1 MLDPLGDDRRLR
13 RHVEHRLRVR
23 RRPGREAQR
32 RARRRRPQRVIDRL
46 EESRNHILGAASCCP
61 TGREAAR
68 PASPTLGCLRESG
81 RSSKRRRRWRTAP
94 SWSSAGREGLGR
106 EVAQHYADA
115 GRDVVVT
122 GRDQAASESCAAE
135 IGGATRG
142 IALDLAEPQAIAE
155 RLADV
160 GDVQYLVLAAIERDS
175 NTVRA
180 YDIAAALRLVTLK
193 LVGYTEVIHA
203 LAPRLAADSAILIFG
218 GLARDRPYP
227 GSTTVTTVN
236 GGVTGLVRT
245 LVIELA
251 PTRVNALHPAIVG
264 DSPQWRDMPPER
276 HDALVQRTPTG
287 RLVTMAEVVE
297 ASRFLLENQ
306 AINGINLAVD
316 GGWLCM

>member
-1 MLDPLGDDRRLR
+1 MANGSVVVVGGTR
-13 RHVEHRLRVR
+13 
-23 RRPGREAQR
+23 
-32 RARRRRPQRVIDRL
+32 
-46 EESRNHILGAASCCP
+46 
-61 TGREAAR
+61 
-68 PASPTLGCLRESG
+68 
-81 RSSKRRRRWRTAP
+81 
-94 SWSSAGREGLGR
+94 GLGR

-115 GRDVVVT
+115 GREVVVT
-122 GRDQAASESCAAE
+122 GRDAAACEQCAAE

-142 IALDLAEPQAIAE
+142 VAFDLAEPHSIAE
-155 RLADV
+155 RLAAV
-160 GDVQYLVLAAIERDS
+160 GAVQHLVLAAIDRDANS
-175 NTVRA
+175 VRE
-180 YDIAAALRLVTLK
+180 YDLDAAIRLVTLK

-203 LAPRLAADSAILIFG
+203 LQPRFTDDASVLIFG

-264 DSPQWRDMPPER
+264 DSPQWVNMPQER
-276 HDALVQRTPTG
+276 REALVSRTPIG

-297 ASRFLLENQ
+297 TSRFLLENA
-306 AINGINLAVD
+306 AINGINLPVD

>member
-1 MLDPLGDDRRLR
+1 VKEEPMSTGS
-13 RHVEHRLRVR
+13 V
-23 RRPGREAQR
+23 
-32 RARRRRPQRVIDRL
+32 VIV
-46 EESRNHILGAASCCP
+46 GG
-61 TGREAAR
+61 TQ
-68 PASPTLGCLRESG
+68 
-81 RSSKRRRRWRTAP
+81 
-94 SWSSAGREGLGR
+94 GLGR
-106 EVAQHYADA
+106 ELAQSYAGE

-122 GRDQAASESCAAE
+122 GRDGERAEAAAAE
-135 IGGATRG
+135 IGGNTTG
-142 IALDLAEPQAIAE
+142 VGFDLAEPTTIAE
-155 RLADV
+155 RLAGGGEVDH
-160 GDVQYLVLAAIERDS
+160 LVLAAIERDT
-175 NTVRA
+175 NTVKE

-203 LAPRLAADSAILIFG
+203 LGPRLRPESSILIYG

-236 GGVTGLVRT
+236 GGVTALVRT

-251 PTRVNALHPAIVG
+251 PIRVNAMHPAIVG

-276 HDALVQRTPTG
+276 MQALVDRTPIG
-287 RLVTMAEVVE
+287 RLVTMAEVVG